1 MIILNEFNKNNTT
14 NKEEKITL
22 PNVKSDFNTKRSNS
36 TTKNNEGDNILSLI
50 YKSKISKRANSIKSI
65 NISNHLLLS
74 KETSIESKNSLY
86 LNSSKTEYLKP
97 EIRKINK
104 KSKKKKILSFLK
116 FKCFICDNVFL
127 TLYSTKECLHKF
139 CKICGR
145 NYYEELIELKAFSLK
160 CPKYSCEKNL
170 TMKIIRSLISPF
182 YFKRIKKSS
191 KPKINKINEK
201 IDKCLLNKN
210 IFELTEKPNDIM
222 KDYLKVKSLVCT
234 KCNKPALFGRN
245 SCLYVKC
252 LNCSFQLCKYC
263 FKEYNDEHLNQR
275 SHNYCKI
282 FFRNLHLN
290 KNRKKNDLIFDILCF
305 FASFF
310 VFVIGFTKRIS
321 NFFINEKKY
330 PLIFN
335 FGFIF
340 FYIFIQIFSIIILPY
355 YPLIIIMF
363 G

>member
-1 MIILNEFNKNNTT
+1 M
-14 NKEEKITL
+14 
-22 PNVKSDFNTKRSNS
+22 
-36 TTKNNEGDNILSLI
+36 
-50 YKSKISKRANSIKSI
+50 
-65 NISNHLLLS
+65 
-74 KETSIESKNSLY
+74 
-86 LNSSKTEYLKP
+86 
-97 EIRKINK
+97 
-104 KSKKKKILSFLK
+104 K
-116 FKCFICDNVFL
+116 FKCFICDNVFI
-127 TLYSTKECLHKF
+127 TLYSTHLCIHKF

-145 NYYEELIELKAFSLK
+145 NYYEELIELGIFSCK
-160 CPKYSCEKNL
+160 CPKYSCDKYL
-170 TMKIIRSLISPF
+170 DMRIIRSLISPS
-182 YFKRIKKSS
+182 YYKKIKNKKNIFSQLKSS
-191 KPKINKINEK
+191 SEKKLNQINKIED
-201 IDKCLLNKN
+201 IYDKCLFNRN
-210 IFELTEKPNDIM
+210 IFEFTEKPNDII
-222 KDYLKVKSLVCT
+222 KGYLKLKSLVCT
-234 KCNKPALFGRN
+234 KCGKPSLFGRN
-245 SCLYVKC
+245 SNLYVKC

-282 FFRNLHLN
+282 FFRNSHLN
-290 KNRKKNDLIFDILCF
+290 RNRKKNDLIFDILCF

-340 FYIFIQIFSIIILPY
+340 FYIFIQLFSIIFLPY

>member
-1 MIILNEFNKNNTT
+1 
-14 NKEEKITL
+14 
-22 PNVKSDFNTKRSNS
+22 
-36 TTKNNEGDNILSLI
+36 
-50 YKSKISKRANSIKSI
+50 
-65 NISNHLLLS
+65 
-74 KETSIESKNSLY
+74 
-86 LNSSKTEYLKP
+86 
-97 EIRKINK
+97 
-104 KSKKKKILSFLK
+104 
-116 FKCFICDNVFL
+116 
-127 TLYSTKECLHKF
+127 
-139 CKICGR
+139 
-145 NYYEELIELKAFSLK
+145 
-160 CPKYSCEKNL
+160 
-170 TMKIIRSLISPF
+170 MKIIRSLISPF

-310 VFVIGFTKRIS
+310 LFVIGSTKRIS

-355 YPLIIIMF
+355 YPLIIVMF